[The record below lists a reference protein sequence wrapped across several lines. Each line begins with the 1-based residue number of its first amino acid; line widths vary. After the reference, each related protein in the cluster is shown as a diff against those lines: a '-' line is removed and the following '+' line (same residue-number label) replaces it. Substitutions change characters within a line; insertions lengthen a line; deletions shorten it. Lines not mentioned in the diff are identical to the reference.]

1 MQGKIGPNEREILE
15 DDLFTNVAA
24 SADNHSDTL
33 HLFVDEAG
41 DPTLFEGRRGK
52 PLVGS
57 PGCSR
62 YFILGK
68 LEVADPL
75 ALAHKLTALRMEMLN
90 DPYFAGV
97 ESFRPERKKT
107 AHAFHA
113 KDDLPEVRY
122 RVFSLLRAESAA
134 LRFHAVVCDKHAL
147 LGREGAKRAADQTYR
162 YQPNA
167 LYDSLVRSLFSK
179 FHRLADC
186 YELCVARRGHKDRN
200 QALTLALEHAERDFE
215 AKFGFSRGGSDVW
228 RIRISDPGTEVCLQ
242 AVDYFL
248 WALQR
253 FYEQRTHPQTGEPVP
268 REDRYLNLLR
278 PQMAEIHDLDF
289 GPERG
294 TYFSKQRPLTLDER
308 FESGKRKRKKP

>member
-1 MQGKIGPNEREILE
+1 MILTKE
-15 DDLFTNVAA
+15 
-24 SADNHSDTL
+24 ADVLSI
-33 HLFVDEAG
+33 FVDEAG
-41 DPTLFEGRRGK
+41 DPTLFGGRQGRS
-52 PLVGS
+52 LVGS

-68 LEVADPL
+68 LEVDNPPT
-75 ALAHKLTALRMEMLN
+75 LAHKLKVLQAELLA
-90 DPYFAGV
+90 DPYFSGV

-122 RVFSLLRAESAA
+122 RVFSLLREEGSS
-134 LRFHAVVCDKHAL
+134 LRFHAVVCDKKAL
-147 LGREGAKRAADQTYR
+147 LEREAVKRETDNTYR

-179 FHRLADC
+179 FHRLADS
-186 YELCVARRGHKDRN
+186 YELCIARRGHKDRN
-200 QALTLALEHAERDFE
+200 QALTQAIEHAERDFE
-215 AKFGFSRGGSDVW
+215 EKFGFSRGGTDAWNITV
-228 RIRISDPGTEVCLQ
+228 SDPGTEACLQ

-253 FYEQRTHPQTGEPVP
+253 FYEQRLHPDTGAELP
-268 REDRYLNLLR
+268 REGRYLNLLW

-294 TYFSKQRPLTLDER
+294 TFFNNQHPLTLENR
-308 FESGKRKRKKP
+308 FENAKLKKKKP

>member
-1 MQGKIGPNEREILE
+1 MIPINE
-15 DDLFTNVAA
+15 
-24 SADNHSDTL
+24 ADALSI
-33 HLFVDEAG
+33 FVDEAG
-41 DPTLFEGRRGK
+41 DPTLFKGRRGK

-62 YFILGK
+62 FFILGK
-68 LEVADPL
+68 LEVENPT
-75 ALAHKLTALRMEMLN
+75 ALAQKLKELRTELLN
-90 DPYFAGV
+90 DLYFAGV

-122 RVFSLLRAESAA
+122 RVFSLLCAEGSA
-134 LRFHAVVCDKHAL
+134 LRFHAVVCDKNAL
-147 LGREGAKRAADQTYR
+147 LEREQAKREANPAYR

-179 FHRLADC
+179 FHRLADR

-200 QALTLALEHAERDFE
+200 EALTLALEHAERDFE
-215 AKFGFSRGGSDVW
+215 ETFGFSRGGSDAW
-228 RIRISDPGTEVCLQ
+228 RINVSDPGTEACLQ

-253 FYEQRTHPQTGEPVP
+253 FYELRLHPLTGEEQP
-268 REDRYLNLLR
+268 REDRYLNLLW

-294 TYFSKQRPLTLDER
+294 TYFNKQHPLTLDER
-308 FESGKRKRKKP
+308 FESGKHKKKKP